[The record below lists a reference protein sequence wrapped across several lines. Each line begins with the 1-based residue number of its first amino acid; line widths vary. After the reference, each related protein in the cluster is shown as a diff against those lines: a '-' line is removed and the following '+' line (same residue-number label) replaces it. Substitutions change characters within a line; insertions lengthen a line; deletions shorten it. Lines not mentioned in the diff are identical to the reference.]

1 MKKLS
6 FPIFWEWVLA
16 CSRPI
21 TYDTQLELF
30 CLLFDAYSV
39 ETDKHYT
46 AVQVSRYASGKEH
59 LPRRMVSKYWLVED
73 YISDLEEAVLTVL
86 VPAIP
91 DLPGAIDQLICIVGE
106 DDTLTRGVYCWRA
119 VTQTAARLPLPG
131 SRTSCGTPCWCALTA
146 ASKRHNMVAT
156 VPCSKQGTAAQDY
169 GAAILFNHIPD
180 GVFPNSRQ

>member
-59 LPRRMVSKYWLVED
+59 LPRRMVSKYWLVEN

-86 VPAIP
+86 IPAIP

-106 DDTLTRGVYCWRA
+106 DDTLTRRQRCILLEGCNA
-119 VTQTAARLPLPG
+119 DGGEATAAWVAYILRYAMLMRSDSG
-131 SRTSCGTPCWCALTA
+131 IKA
-146 ASKRHNMVAT
+146 A
-156 VPCSKQGTAAQDY
+156 
-169 GAAILFNHIPD
+169 
-180 GVFPNSRQ
+180 